1 MVLELTP
8 GQTARQHTG
17 DESVR
22 FAPFDR
28 ATGAVLSEV
37 SL

>member
-1 MVLELTP
+1 MYLELTP

-22 FAPFDR
+22 PAAVDR
-28 ATGAVLSEV
+28 ATGAASSEV